1 MFGCDEGQLPHA
13 RSLEVSPQERAAGEG
28 IEAERRLA
36 YVAFTRAQRGLTL
49 HWTTG
54 AASRFLTEAG
64 LLAPVTVAQV
74 TVDQVTVAPP
84 PPPPRSEPRRRGR
97 RRRRDGPASRVV
109 AEAERVGF
117 AHALRTAPSR
127 EAALGGAADVIEAR
141 MVGPKTASA
150 RMSVL
155 DLLGA
160 IEQLD
165 ERAGAALLRSAGID
179 NGHRR
184 LTRLHARTRTRLVR
198 ALRDLAA
205 PSPDSAT
212 GETGG
217 P

>member
-1 MFGCDEGQLPHA
+1 M
-13 RSLEVSPQERAAGEG
+13 SPQERAAGEG

-64 LLAPVTVAQV
+64 LVAPVTVAPA
-74 TVDQVTVAPP
+74 TMASGKVAPP
-84 PPPPRSEPRRRGR
+84 PPPPRSGTRRRGR
-97 RRRRDGPASRVV
+97 DRRRDGPAAHVV
-109 AEAERVGF
+109 AEAERVGL
-117 AHALRTAPSR
+117 AHALRAAPSR

-141 MVGPKTASA
+141 LVGPKTASA

-165 ERAGAALLRSAGID
+165 ERAGAALLQSAGID

-198 ALRDLAA
+198 ALRDLVA
-205 PSPDSAT
+205 PSPDSTA
-212 GETGG
+212 GETSPDSAAGETRV

>member
-1 MFGCDEGQLPHA
+1 MPVPSRSARKKRRRRGHRGGTPARIRGVHA
-13 RSLEVSPQERAAGEG
+13 GP
-28 IEAERRLA
+28 
-36 YVAFTRAQRGLTL
+36 RGLTL

-97 RRRRDGPASRVV
+97 RRRRDGPAAHVM
-109 AEAERVGF
+109 AEAERVGL

-165 ERAGAALLRSAGID
+165 ERAGAALLQSAGID

-184 LTRLHARTRTRLVR
+184 LTRLHGRSRTRLVR

-205 PSPDSAT
+205 PSPDSAA
-212 GETGG
+212 GE
-217 P
+217 PRDP